1 MKNLLVLGAIGLG
14 LSSASGQ
21 NMLGISTSRYGGTNR
36 LYINPALAADSPSR
50 VFLNGATGN
59 IHLNNNYVR
68 YQAPFSLLRLVTNKV
83 PAQYRNADGSVRFQ
97 ESYTQEINDGRPKNG
112 TLAGEVRGPAILV
125 KTSDYSA
132 FAVTTRFRGIVQV
145 MGASEALLSSLR
157 ASLSDGA
164 LYGIPSR
171 NNQLSVN
178 TNTYAELAFT
188 YASILIDGD
197 GQKLLAGATVKGLL
211 GYNAQHFINN
221 GLTYRVTADAATP
234 NMPYLEVTQL
244 DATLGYTTYLQ
255 NRGISPRTL
264 ISSDIPGIGVGAD
277 IGLTYISQYD
287 RDSPSFRLGAAVTD
301 IGGISYKGQDY
312 VYTSAQLER
321 NPIRF
326 QGSDFNNIGGTLDLA
341 QTVQEKL
348 SAGRTADR
356 TRFSAGLPTSLNLT
370 ADYTDATGTGISLTY
385 LQDLRSIQA
394 QAVHQST
401 LVAVTPHFDKRWLSL
416 SLPVVYLNR
425 GVSVGASVR
434 VGPAWLGTD
443 NFLGLFGNSAN
454 GIRPRGLDVYGGL
467 AFGIGRADNDE

>member
-1 MKNLLVLGAIGLG
+1 
-14 LSSASGQ
+14 
-21 NMLGISTSRYGGTNR
+21 
-36 LYINPALAADSPSR
+36 
-50 VFLNGATGN
+50 
-59 IHLNNNYVR
+59 
-68 YQAPFSLLRLVTNKV
+68 LR
-83 PAQYRNADGSVRFQ
+83 
-97 ESYTQEINDGRPKNG
+97 I
-112 TLAGEVRGPAILV
+112 
-125 KTSDYSA
+125 
-132 FAVTTRFRGIVQV
+132 
-145 MGASEALLSSLR
+145 
-157 ASLSDGA
+157 
-164 LYGIPSR
+164 
-171 NNQLSVN
+171 
-178 TNTYAELAFT
+178 
-188 YASILIDGD
+188 
-197 GQKLLAGATVKGLL
+197 
-211 GYNAQHFINN
+211 
-221 GLTYRVTADAATP
+221 
-234 NMPYLEVTQL
+234 
-244 DATLGYTTYLQ
+244 
-255 NRGISPRTL
+255 
-264 ISSDIPGIGVGAD
+264 
-277 IGLTYISQYD
+277 
-287 RDSPSFRLGAAVTD
+287 GAAITD

-370 ADYTDATGTGISLTY
+370 ADYTDATGAGISLTY
-385 LQDLRSIQA
+385 LQDLRSVQA
-394 QAVHQST
+394 QAVHQPT